1 MQMTEIEAGAPI
13 SRIRAATRQD
23 APRLLEMIAALSA
36 HHGDHATATL
46 RTLERDLFGPTAC
59 SRALVAERDGALVGY
74 ALLCPHPHLHFGLRI
89 MDLHHLFVEAAH
101 RGAGIG
107 RHLVAA
113 TVAEAR
119 RQECGR
125 LTVST
130 QADNMRAQAIYDA
143 LGFERQGAGGP
154 RFRLD
159 LPANGAL
166 PEGWV

>member
-1 MQMTEIEAGAPI
+1 MTEIESGAPI
-13 SRIRAATRQD
+13 SRIRGATRRD
-23 APRLLEMIAALSA
+23 APRLLEMIAALAA
-36 HHGDHATATL
+36 HHGDRATASL

-59 SRALVAERDGALVGY
+59 SQALLAERQGALAGY
-74 ALLCPHPHLHFGLRI
+74 ALLCPLPHLHFGLRI
-89 MDLHHLFVEAAH
+89 MDLHHLFVEPAY

-130 QADNMRAQAIYDA
+130 HADNSRAQEIYDA
-143 LGFERQGAGGP
+143 LGFERQAPGGP
-154 RFRLD
+154 RFRLE

-166 PEGWV
+166 PAGWV